1 MLPATGYFNWVSNR
15 EVHKMSRPC
24 SVAAPDPS
32 IRDTRSFNWFL
43 ASTFASAVG
52 RNGYHIACAWVLI
65 ASGHSSGTVAGFFA
79 IISLVELVV
88 SPFAGWL
95 ADRFDRRMLYVI
107 AEIMRVVAAIAL
119 GAVLMAANAVW
130 AIWLS
135 AVLFATCDRIAL
147 TASQSMIPS
156 FSAKFS
162 LVTANSIAFFLTQS
176 GSLAAAGIVGILLH
190 ASNAIVT
197 FSAVSIGFALS
208 AMIMHVVRQ
217 GKIPLEG
224 AEDTRGGWLVIDS
237 QFLCLA
243 AVYALLYTGGML
255 VSVVGPSFV
264 FEEHGGNA
272 IDFGQLESS
281 WSAGSILGALLLIP
295 LVRAA
300 RVPVLQFAILGL
312 SAMSFALLKALD
324 PPFTLVA
331 FATLG
336 ALYNLGRVAL
346 EVMIQSSVSS
356 AMLGRA
362 KGVLHSVGVLLGVVL
377 FSVVSVVADDVP
389 PSSLFLAYGVV
400 LAIGTVVFILLSG
413 KRTNIGVVRDAGEH
427 PHEVVSPTRGS
438 STLSG

>member
-1 MLPATGYFNWVSNR
+1 
-15 EVHKMSRPC
+15 MSRLC

-32 IRDTRSFNWFL
+32 VGNTRSFNWFL

-65 ASGHSSGTVAGFFA
+65 ASGHGSGAVAGFFA
-79 IISLVELVV
+79 IISLVELVT
-88 SPFAGWL
+88 SPVAGLL
-95 ADRFDRRMLYVI
+95 ADHFDRRILYVI

-119 GAVLMAANAVW
+119 GAIVMATNVMW
-130 AIWLS
+130 AIWVS

-156 FSAKFS
+156 ISAKFS
-162 LVTANSIAFFLTQS
+162 LATANSMTFFLMQS
-176 GSLAAAGIVGILLH
+176 GSLAAAGIIGVLLH
-190 ASNAIVT
+190 ASNAMVT
-197 FSAVSIGFALS
+197 FGVMSIGFAVS
-208 AMIMHVVRQ
+208 ATIMGVVRYERN
-217 GKIPLEG
+217 PAEG
-224 AEDTRGGWLVIDS
+224 AEETRPSSLVIDS
-237 QFLCLA
+237 QFLCLGV
-243 AVYALLYTGGML
+243 VYALLYTGGML

-264 FEEHGGNA
+264 FDEHGGNA
-272 IDFGQLESS
+272 INFGQLESS

-300 RVPVLQFAILGL
+300 RVPVLRFAILGL
-312 SAMSFALLKALD
+312 SAVSFALLKALD
-324 PPFTLVA
+324 PPFSLMA

-356 AMLGRA
+356 ATLGRA

-377 FSVVSVVADDVP
+377 FAVVSVVADDVP
-389 PSSLFLAYGVV
+389 PSSLFLAYGVI
-400 LAIGTVVFILLSG
+400 LAICTGVLILLSG
-413 KRTNIGVVRDAGEH
+413 KGTNVGVERNASEPPND
-427 PHEVVSPTRGS
+427 VVSHAPGS